1 MTSKTKKSAGGL
13 FIFQHGTREYVAMG
27 SEAGTECRMT
37 WPVARI
43 VVGAPAEWTRGKLIP
58 QVYGQSSLPHTVGGS
73 RVTAWMCWRSAG
85 MKWESIA
92 SSAST
97 AACPMQSIDKPVA

>member
-1 MTSKTKKSAGGL
+1 
-13 FIFQHGTREYVAMG
+13 
-27 SEAGTECRMT
+27 MT

-43 VVGAPAEWTRGKLIP
+43 VVGAPAEWTGGKLIP

-85 MKWESIA
+85 MKWESID
-92 SSAST
+92 SRAST
-97 AACPMQSIDKPVA
+97 AAYPTQSIDKPVA